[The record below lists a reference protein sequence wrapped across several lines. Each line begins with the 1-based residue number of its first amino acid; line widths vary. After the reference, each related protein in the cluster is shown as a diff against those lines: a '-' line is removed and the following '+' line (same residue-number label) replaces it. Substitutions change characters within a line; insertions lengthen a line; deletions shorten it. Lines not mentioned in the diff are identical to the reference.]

1 MTEMLPAFFRL
12 IGKLFFREIVIEGRE
27 HLPPHGPAI
36 LALNH
41 PNDLLDPLL
50 TLFLSPPLRLR
61 HIAKASLFRVPVVG
75 GILRRMRAIP
85 VLRRQEAPGPVDYT
99 PFFDA
104 CVDALADGETVVI
117 FPEGGSYER
126 AFLGPLKTGAARLH
140 FLARA
145 RGIEAPI
152 IPVGI
157 NYEEGSI
164 FRSSVLLLAAEPVSG
179 DRLASLYASDP
190 SAAVRE
196 LTAEVQRVLGE
207 HVFQAETYQD
217 RELIVLLER
226 IYHESGPGEQW
237 AERYRRLAS
246 FKERIS
252 SLRQCCP
259 GEMRRLRRQVARYR
273 RLSRIAGTRTGE
285 TPRSPGEDLIGA
297 LGSLAAW
304 TGWAFNWVPYRI
316 VRWLIERRR
325 MPRTDIAT
333 MTIAWSLLV
342 FPLAYLAE
350 AVLVGTALGWPAA
363 LLFAAGI
370 LPLTWLT
377 LRYFEWHETLGIRPD
392 APHAFFGGRWSRH
405 TERRLR
411 RLRERIVREVDRFPA
426 AAGASPAP

>member
-1 MTEMLPAFFRL
+1 MLPAFFRL
-12 IGKLFFREIVIEGRE
+12 IGNLFFREIVIEGRE
-27 HLPPHGPAI
+27 NLPSHGPAI

-104 CVDALADGETVVI
+104 CVAALADGETVVI

-145 RGIEAPI
+145 GGIDAPI

-164 FRSSVLLLAAEPVSG
+164 FRSSVLLLAAQPVSG

-190 SAAVRE
+190 AAAVRE

-207 HVFQAETYQD
+207 HVFQAESYQD

-226 IYHESGPGEQW
+226 ICHESEPGGRW
-237 AERYRRLAS
+237 AERYRRLEA
-246 FKERIS
+246 FKERVS
-252 SLRQCCP
+252 AMRQCCP
-259 GEMRRLRRQVARYR
+259 GRIRRLRRQVARYR
-273 RLSRIAGTRTGE
+273 RLSRIGGTRTGQ
-285 TPRSPGEDLIGA
+285 TPWTPGEDLLGA

-304 TGWAFNWVPYRI
+304 TGWVFNWVPYRI
-316 VRWLIERRR
+316 VRWLVERRR
-325 MPRTDIAT
+325 IPRTDIAT
-333 MTIAWSLLV
+333 MKIAWSLLV
-342 FPLAYLAE
+342 FPPAYLAE
-350 AVLVGTALGWPAA
+350 AILVGTALGWPAA
-363 LLFAAGI
+363 LLFGAGI
-370 LPLTWLT
+370 LPMTWLT
-377 LRYFEWHETLGIRPD
+377 LRYFEWRETLGIRPN

-411 RLRERIVREVDRFPA
+411 RLRERIVREVDLLPA
-426 AAGASPAP
+426 SAGASPAP

>member
-1 MTEMLPAFFRL
+1 MLPAFFRL
-12 IGKLFFREIVIEGRE
+12 IGNLFFREIVIEGRE
-27 HLPPHGPAI
+27 NLPSHGPAI

-61 HIAKASLFRVPVVG
+61 HIAKASLFRIPVVG

-85 VLRRQEAPGPVDYT
+85 VLRRQEAPGPVDYA

-145 RGIEAPI
+145 KGIDAPI

-164 FRSSVLLLAAEPVSG
+164 FRSSVLLLAAQPVSG

-190 SAAVRE
+190 AAAVRE

-207 HVFQAETYQD
+207 HVFQAESYQD

-226 IYHESGPGEQW
+226 ICHESGPGGQW
-237 AERYRRLAS
+237 AERYRRLEA
-246 FKERIS
+246 FKERVS
-252 SLRQCCP
+252 VMRQCCP
-259 GEMRRLRRQVARYR
+259 GRIRRLRRQVARYR
-273 RLSRIAGTRTGE
+273 RLSRIAGTRTGQ
-285 TPRSPGEDLIGA
+285 TPWTPGEDLLGA

-304 TGWAFNWVPYRI
+304 TGWVFNWVPYRI
-316 VRWLIERRR
+316 VRWLVERRR
-325 MPRTDIAT
+325 IPRTDIAT
-333 MTIAWSLLV
+333 MKIAWSLLV
-342 FPLAYLAE
+342 FPPAYLAE
-350 AVLVGTALGWPAA
+350 AILVGTALGWPAA
-363 LLFAAGI
+363 LLFGAGI
-370 LPLTWLT
+370 LPMTWLT
-377 LRYFEWHETLGIRPD
+377 LRYFEWRETLGIRPN

-411 RLRERIVREVDRFPA
+411 RLRERIVREVDRLPA
-426 AAGASPAP
+426 EAGASPAP